1 MQTPFSDAS
10 DATSMST
17 SENDADSTSDVHTAS
32 QSAHLIATDDPQKIS
47 WLFVLL
53 SPLYGVFFILIIFAQ
68 SVQNSF
74 FSANGIRVDDVTK
87 ALQLLAQYA
96 GEMHQFSVGGFTFSV
111 PGFAVFFLV
120 VIFYCAL
127 RRAGSLNASFFVV
140 YVYWQRICA
149 QARDYL

>member
-10 DATSMST
+10 DATLMPT

-120 VIFYCAL
+120 VIFIAL
-127 RRAGSLNASFFVV
+127 LSL
-140 YVYWQRICA
+140 IHI
-149 QARDYL
+149 